1 MKTKTIGTRFLAFAL
16 VAAACLASPQA
27 RANGFYIQEMT
38 ASGLAQANATIAAGA
53 NPSSQY
59 TNAANLS
66 YLKGFWFE
74 AGLTAYVPVGSY
86 ENPVTGEKT
95 SYSSAVQP
103 VPCAFASYRI
113 NDWLAVGLA
122 EFTNFGLAI
131 EWPDKWEGNHKVIK
145 SSIQTFTLAPVHAHI
160 LLLGWVSLAM
170 AGVVYHLY
178 PAASETRLAKAHFW
192 IHNLVLPPFMV
203 VLAAFLTGTKAAGPV
218 LGIASVVMIVGLACF
233 MVNVLT
239 NAKPAG

>member
-1 MKTKTIGTRFLAFAL
+1 MHASAGRRLPRGSGGARIAGATRPHEAARVVPTHRWQAMGLRFIKIAVVYLVIGTSL
-16 VAAACLASPQA
+16 
-27 RANGFYIQEMT
+27 
-38 ASGLAQANATIAAGA
+38 GA
-53 NPSSQY
+53 WM
-59 TNAANLS
+59 
-66 YLKGFWFE
+66 G
-74 AGLTAYVPVGSY
+74 
-86 ENPVTGEKT
+86 
-95 SYSSAVQP
+95 
-103 VPCAFASYRI
+103 
-113 NDWLAVGLA
+113 
-122 EFTNFGLAI
+122 
-131 EWPDKWEGNHKVIK
+131 
-145 SSIQTFTLAPVHAHI
+145 SIQTFTLAPVHAHI